1 MSKLEHWDPEDHSFW
16 ERTGNKVASRNLL
29 ISIPNLLLGFS
40 VWIYWGMVA
49 KYIQELHFSSE
60 NGELFNFTFMND
72 GEHYDSLGYRA
83 LLFTLPAVAGLP
95 GATLRIPNS
104 FMIATISTG
113 SPTNIGALSNT
124 RYKTPPQPPLFSP
137 NKFPVT

>member
-83 LLFTLPAVAGLP
+83 LLFTLPAVAGFVSGRSLD
-95 GATLRIPNS
+95 
-104 FMIATISTG
+104 F
-113 SPTNIGALSNT
+113 
-124 RYKTPPQPPLFSP
+124 PLFVGNGGTLVPDLGGVSIFLP
-137 NKFPVT
+137 PFVAASKSMLTADLL